1 MPDSVAIQSNFCQ
14 EQSEA
19 VRKRTIF
26 KSIFCAL
33 ALAVS
38 GYSQQPTGPA
48 QQMPQLPAPKAGFS
62 FPVKQTLTYTVDWR
76 VFSAGTAVIHFEQS
90 GDREKLSA
98 DANTIGAINLLFHAS
113 DHFQSSFDRTK
124 GCTYEFNKQ
133 TVEGRRQINSTLRLD
148 YDQLKSIL
156 DEKNLV
162 TGQSKHVES
171 PIPGCMT
178 DLLTGVFYASSQ
190 PLEIGHNF
198 AMPVVDAMHNVPVT
212 MKVEAREVVK
222 TTLGTFKTIRVQPTA
237 DAGVVKNRGNIWI
250 WYTDDERHL
259 PVQMRARLFWGTITF
274 RLVGN
279 ENK

>member
-1 MPDSVAIQSNFCQ
+1 MPDGRDSIKIFCQ
-14 EQSEA
+14 EQNEA
-19 VRKRTIF
+19 VRRRTIF
-26 KSIFCAL
+26 KTIFCVFAL
-33 ALAVS
+33 ASL
-38 GYSQQPTGPA
+38 GRSQQAAPPA
-48 QQMPQLPAPKAGFS
+48 QQTSPLPPPRAGFS
-62 FPVKQTLTYTVDWR
+62 FPQKQTLTYAVDWR
-76 VFSAGTAVIHFEQS
+76 VFSAGIAVIHFEQA

-98 DANTIGAINLLFHAS
+98 DANTLGAINMLFHAS
-113 DHFQSSFDRTK
+113 DHFQSSFDRAK

-133 TVEGRRQINSTLRLD
+133 TVEGRRQVNSTLRLD

-198 AMPVVDAMHNVPVT
+198 VMPVVDAMHNVPVT
-212 MKVEAREVVK
+212 MKIEAREVVK
-222 TTLGTFKTIRVQPTA
+222 TSLGTFKTIRVQPTA

-250 WYTDDERHL
+250 WYTDDDRHL

-274 RLVGN
+274 RLTGN

>member
-1 MPDSVAIQSNFCQ
+1 
-14 EQSEA
+14 
-19 VRKRTIF
+19 VRKRTISKTF
-26 KSIFCAL
+26 FCAL
-33 ALAVS
+33 ALA
-38 GYSQQPTGPA
+38 GMAHGQQPATPI
-48 QQMPQLPAPKAGFS
+48 QQLPPLPPPRPGFV
-62 FPVKQTLTYTVDWR
+62 FPQKQTLTYTVDWR
-76 VFSAGTAVIHFEQS
+76 VFSAGTAVIRFEEA

-98 DANTIGAINLLFHAS
+98 DANTIGAINMLFHAS

-124 GCTYEFNKQ
+124 GCTYEFDKQ
-133 TVEGRRQINSTLRLD
+133 TVEGRRQVNSTLRMD
-148 YDQLKSIL
+148 YAQGKSIL

-162 TGQSKHVES
+162 NGQSKHVES
-171 PIPGCMT
+171 PIPSCMT

-222 TTLGTFKTIRVQPTA
+222 TSLGTFKTIRVQPTA

-250 WYTDDERHL
+250 WYTDDDRHL

-274 RLVGN
+274 RLIGN